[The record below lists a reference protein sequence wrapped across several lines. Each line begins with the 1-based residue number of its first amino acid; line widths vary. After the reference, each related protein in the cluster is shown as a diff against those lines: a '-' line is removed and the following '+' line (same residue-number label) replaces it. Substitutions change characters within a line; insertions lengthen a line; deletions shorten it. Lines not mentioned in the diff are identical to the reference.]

1 MIKENKKNIIKEIV
15 DNLKIL
21 IKGWHFFLLMSV
33 IYLGL
38 FIFFPSFFN
47 KCFIFFK
54 QTFLNILP
62 IFLIIFVLMIFTNRY
77 VDSKFVMR
85 HMRGSK
91 IKSWLYALIGG
102 ILSTGPVYMWYPL
115 LKDLKENGVSNG
127 EIACFLYSRA
137 IKPALLPLLIL
148 YFGLK
153 YAIVLT
159 LVMIFLSLLQGVL
172 ITYLTKEKIEF
183 F

>member
-21 IKGWHFFLLMSV
+21 IKGWHFFLLMSM

-47 KCFIFFK
+47 KCFTFFK

-62 IFLIIFVLMIFTNRY
+62 IFLIIFVLMVFTNRY
-77 VDSKFVMR
+77 IDSRFVMR
-85 HMRGSK
+85 HIKGNK

-102 ILSTGPVYMWYPL
+102 ILSTGPAYMWYPL
-115 LKDLKENGVSNG
+115 LKDLKENGVNNR

-137 IKPALLPLLIL
+137 IKPVFLPLLIL

-153 YAIVLT
+153 YTIVLT
-159 LVMIFLSLLQGVL
+159 LVMIFLSFLQGVL
-172 ITYLTKEKIEF
+172 ITCLAKDK
-183 F
+183 